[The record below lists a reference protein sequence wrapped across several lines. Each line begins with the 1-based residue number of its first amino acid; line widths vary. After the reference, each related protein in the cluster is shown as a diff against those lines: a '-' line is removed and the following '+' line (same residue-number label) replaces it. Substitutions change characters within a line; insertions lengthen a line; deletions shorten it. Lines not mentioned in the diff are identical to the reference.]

1 MMPHMSHIDFLGI
14 GAPKC
19 GTTWL
24 SAQLDAHPQI
34 GFAPAKE
41 VYYFADTILRRIAG
55 QELRCFDRGV
65 AWYHEQFPPAV
76 GAVSYRGE
84 FCPAYLYSE
93 EAVARIGAYRPD
105 IKLLLCLRPP
115 VEMIYSWYWYNR
127 NAVVASL
134 PESFEKTMEN
144 PFLRDLGCF
153 ARHLRPYLDRFP
165 AENILVV
172 QFDAIRRDPDRVREG
187 VYKFLDVAADFKPQL
202 EAVKNP
208 ARAPRFPILQS
219 SAQRLY
225 GAGRG
230 QTPEIAGGRQ
240 NAPGRLSRAQ
250 HPGSR
255 VRATRAG
262 RAPQMGSVLRR
273 RSGRT
278 LPPVAEPSSYRLKA
292 LPSDPCSSLALHHC
306 PSVSWARKISGS
318 IVRRPLV
325 AKKGWHQPW

>member
-225 GAGRG
+225 GA
-230 QTPEIAGGRQ
+230 ISAV
-240 NAPGRLSRAQ
+240 PGVGKLLKSPAVAKMLQ
-250 HPGSR
+250 DAYHGLNTR
-255 VRATRAG
+255 VREYEPL
-262 RAPQMGSVLRR
+262 AP
-273 RSGRT
+273 
-278 LPPVAEPSSYRLKA
+278 EERLKWEA
-292 LPSDPCSSLALHHC
+292 YYAADQEELSHLLRSLR
-306 PSVSWARKISGS
+306 VIG
-318 IVRRPLV
+318 
-325 AKKGWHQPW
+325 

>member
-225 GAGRG
+225 AA
-230 QTPEIAGGRQ
+230 ISAV
-240 NAPGRLSRAQ
+240 PGVGKLLKSPAVAKMLQ
-250 HPGSR
+250 DAYHGLNTR
-255 VRATRAG
+255 VREYEPL
-262 RAPQMGSVLRR
+262 AP
-273 RSGRT
+273 
-278 LPPVAEPSSYRLKA
+278 EERLKWEA
-292 LPSDPCSSLALHHC
+292 YYAADQEELSHLLRSLR
-306 PSVSWARKISGS
+306 VIG
-318 IVRRPLV
+318 
-325 AKKGWHQPW
+325 